1 MYQGKIAMDTQEKA
15 TILIVE
21 DNPLTVYTLIEYL
34 KKIGIH
40 ISVARNGEEAL
51 RQVKILQP
59 NLILLDIMLPGIDG
73 FETCQR
79 LKNSFDTKEIPVI
92 FMTAFSDTTN
102 KVKAFEAGGTDYLTK
117 PFDLKEIVARIETR
131 LTIQKLQKRLHTRS
145 LSTVRHEETEK
156 AIILVAEDNEMTLH
170 LICGYLEK
178 LGFQTIKAMTG
189 EDALIRLKE
198 QTLPDL
204 ILLDVMMP
212 GIDGFETCRQI
223 KANPLTREIPVI
235 FMTALTDISHKI
247 KAFEV
252 GGADYITKPHHYAEV
267 IARVNTHLT
276 LRTLQKLL
284 RKKSE

>member
-1 MYQGKIAMDTQEKA
+1 MNIQEKA
-15 TILIVE
+15 TVLIVE

-34 KKIGIH
+34 KKIGLT

-51 RQVKILQP
+51 RQVKTLQP
-59 NLILLDIMLPGIDG
+59 SLILLDIMLPGIDG

-92 FMTAFSDTTN
+92 FMTAFSESTN
-102 KVKAFEAGGTDYLTK
+102 KVKAFEVGGTDYITK
-117 PFDLKEIVARIETR
+117 PFDIKEVVARIETR
-131 LTIQKLQKRLHTRS
+131 LTIQKLQKRLHTRNLS
-145 LSTVRHEETEK
+145 LVRHEGTEK
-156 AIILVAEDNEMTLH
+156 AVILVAEDNEMTLH
-170 LICGYLEK
+170 VLCGYLEK
-178 LGFQTIKAMTG
+178 LGFRTIRMRTG
-189 EDALIRLKE
+189 EATLTYLKE
-198 QTLPDL
+198 QPVPDL

-212 GIDGFETCRQI
+212 GIDGFETCCQI
-223 KANPLTREIPVI
+223 KANPLTKEIPVI
-235 FMTALTDISHKI
+235 FMTALTDMSHKI

-267 IARVNTHLT
+267 LARVNTHLT

>member
-1 MYQGKIAMDTQEKA
+1 MVYQLTSGKEVIAR
-15 TILIVE
+15 V
-21 DNPLTVYTLIEYL
+21 
-34 KKIGIH
+34 
-40 ISVARNGEEAL
+40 
-51 RQVKILQP
+51 
-59 NLILLDIMLPGIDG
+59 
-73 FETCQR
+73 
-79 LKNSFDTKEIPVI
+79 
-92 FMTAFSDTTN
+92 
-102 KVKAFEAGGTDYLTK
+102 
-117 PFDLKEIVARIETR
+117 ETR

-145 LSTVRHEETEK
+145 LSIVKHEETEK

-178 LGFQTIKAMTG
+178 LGFQTIKAITG
-189 EDALIRLKE
+189 EDVLAHLKE
-198 QTLPDL
+198 QTLPDI

-212 GIDGFETCRQI
+212 GIDGFETCCQI
-223 KANPLTREIPVI
+223 KANPLTRGIPVI
-235 FMTALTDISHKI
+235 FMTALTDMSHKI